1 MKTPAGRIFY
11 DHFNENLFRSD
22 TGIERTQLG
31 SLLDHMGAI
40 GKVCPYELYII
51 WCPLTMFFRVP
62 ITPSLSWFL
71 SRIWAATSDKCRVSN
86 AY

>member
-40 GKVCPYELYII
+40 GKSEEYAAQVTRPRPPPCPAL
-51 WCPLTMFFRVP
+51 PGGGRGRGL
-62 ITPSLSWFL
+62 
-71 SRIWAATSDKCRVSN
+71 
-86 AY
+86 